1 MNSFETELEALI
13 DKWKE
18 LPGTSLDDL
27 MEALDDATEKLA
39 KEKRGED

>member
-18 LPGTSLDDL
+18 LPGTSLADL
-27 MEALDDATEKLA
+27 EEALDDAAAKLA
-39 KEKRGED
+39 KERRGEE